1 MPTQRL
7 SSLSLVGM
15 LQLPCT
21 GSGPTGT
28 VGPEL
33 RRRKARNGP
42 GSEGGGINATIRKP
56 LRQRTGHPP
65 WSPMRPATPGGGTT
79 TDEAPIL
86 TTDRVEFETAIKVGD
101 LLLFDSLHLLSQ
113 FLQLADD
120 RPINHCAVYLG
131 GSQVAHCNKPRPDD
145 PDHAV
150 YSVALFDL
158 LDLARVRTVTAFRHR
173 RVDGGASPEP
183 VVTRAHGF
191 LNASVPYAY
200 VDLARL
206 AAPCLLRAYQYELA
220 TDHASAVIALL
231 RSAVAMTSV
240 YDRSKKLLS
249 RKRSTPV
256 GMTCS
261 SFAYRCYVGDPGV
274 RGNDGLPVVLTAPLA
289 TLDAPVDLGTA
300 ALAVEGR
307 QPRLGPPGASV
318 IEGLRFHPALDDA
331 PANGDFAA
339 PKGRWVDDILTRRA
353 TARNGV
359 IELMRTSRP
368 AGHQL
373 PSGPVDAAVTPRD
386 LWGSASFRPVALF
399 HRLPAGPAD
408 EQAIDL
414 PD

>member
-1 MPTQRL
+1 M
-7 SSLSLVGM
+7 
-15 LQLPCT
+15 
-21 GSGPTGT
+21 
-28 VGPEL
+28 
-33 RRRKARNGP
+33 
-42 GSEGGGINATIRKP
+42 
-56 LRQRTGHPP
+56 
-65 WSPMRPATPGGGTT
+65 SPSPPGGRTT
-79 TDEAPIL
+79 SDEVPLL
-86 TTDRVEFETAIKVGD
+86 TTDRVQFDGAIKPGD

-120 RPINHCAVYLG
+120 RPVNHCAVYLG
-131 GSQVAHCNKPRPDD
+131 GRQVAHCNRPRPED
-145 PDHAV
+145 PDRAV

-173 RVDGGASPEP
+173 RVDDGMSPEP

-191 LNASVPYAY
+191 VNAPVPYAY

-231 RSAVAMTSV
+231 RSATAMTSV
-240 YDRSKKLLS
+240 YDRSKRLLS

-274 RGNDGLPVVLTAPLA
+274 RGNVGFPVALTAPLA
-289 TLDAPVDLGTA
+289 TLAAPAVVRTSVPPARGPQPLVGQPGT
-300 ALAVEGR
+300 
-307 QPRLGPPGASV
+307 SV
-318 IEGLRFHPALDDA
+318 IGGLRFHPALEGA
-331 PANGDFAA
+331 PRVGGIAA

-353 TARNGV
+353 AARNGIV
-359 IELMRTSRP
+359 ELMRTSRP
-368 AGHQL
+368 VGEEL

-399 HRLPAGPAD
+399 HRLPGGPAD
-408 EQAIDL
+408 ELAIDL